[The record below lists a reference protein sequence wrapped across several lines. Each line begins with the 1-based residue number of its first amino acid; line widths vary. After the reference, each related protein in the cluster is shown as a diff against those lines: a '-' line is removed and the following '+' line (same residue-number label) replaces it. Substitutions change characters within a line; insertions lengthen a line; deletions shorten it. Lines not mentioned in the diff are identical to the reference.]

1 MIHLTDEQHVII
13 DYPLHGQDVLKVMA
27 FAGTGKTTTLVHF
40 AEARPQW
47 RFLYVAFNKSVQVE
61 ATRKFPG
68 NVLCKTAHS
77 LAWPQFGAR
86 YRHQLIGALRVNT
99 VMDALGL
106 PQYESTQ
113 LLVDTLTRFLV
124 SDAAQMQPHH
134 VPELATQLYGP
145 ESISDF
151 VAVAAYL
158 WQMMQD
164 PHDDT
169 IGMLHDGY
177 LKLFQQS
184 RPVLDVDCI
193 LLDEAQDTNPVT
205 ADLLLSQACAK
216 VLVGDPHQQ
225 IYRFRGAVDIM
236 DGMAASATLYL
247 TQSFRFGPEVAQMAN
262 ALLGTFKA
270 ETHPVH
276 GRGEASCIGPVEG
289 SHTVIARTNAALFE
303 EAVDLY
309 PDHWLGFVG
318 GIAGYRFSL
327 IVDTYYLYTNAPDRI
342 RDPSIRSFGSFAEL
356 RQFAET
362 VQDWELT
369 ARCKLVEQYRHRIP
383 ELVTY
388 ITAKAVADWEQADV
402 VLTTAHK
409 SKGLEFTQVKLTDD
423 FIHLMKSG
431 TELLPP
437 ETVDPDEVNLIY
449 VALTRTQARVEVPP
463 ALAQFHQVMNGSEPV
478 VPAAATGVEDDRL
491 AAPAAASSSPATHPV
506 CPAAQRPHL
515 AELQGIPGVGPQ
527 IAQDLW
533 DLGIQSVAAL
543 KDQDP
548 DELAGRFETLRGID
562 IDLMRRCVF
571 HCAVYYASHHRPVP
585 ALLKWWNWK
594 DKVAMAGP

>member
-1 MIHLTDEQHVII
+1 MIQLTDEQHAII

-47 RFLYVAFNKSVQVE
+47 RFLYVAFNKSVQLE
-61 ATRKFPG
+61 AARKFPD

-77 LAWPQFGAR
+77 LAWPQFGAP
-86 YRHQLIGALRVNT
+86 YRDQLIGALRVNT

-124 SDAAQMQPHH
+124 SADSQIQPHH
-134 VPELATQLYGP
+134 VPELAAQLYGP
-145 ESISDF
+145 ESIPDF

-158 WQMMQD
+158 WQRMQD

-205 ADLLLSQACAK
+205 ADLLLSQPCAK

-236 DGMAASATLYL
+236 DGMAARTTLYL
-247 TQSFRFGPEVAQMAN
+247 TQSFRFGPEVAQLAN
-262 ALLGTFKA
+262 ELLRTFKA

-276 GRGEASCIGPVEG
+276 GRSEASRIGPVEG
-289 SHTVIARTNAALFE
+289 PHTVIARTNAVLFK

-309 PDHWLGFVG
+309 PDHRLGFVG
-318 GIAGYRFSL
+318 GIQGYRFSL
-327 IVDTYYLYTNAPDRI
+327 IVDTYYLYANAPDRI
-342 RDPSIRSFGSFAEL
+342 RDPYIKSFSQFAEL

-362 VQDWELT
+362 VKDWELT
-369 ARCKLVEQYRHRIP
+369 ARCKLVETYRHQIP
-383 ELVTY
+383 ELIAC
-388 ITAKAVADWEQADV
+388 ITAKAVAATEQADV

-409 SKGLEFTQVKLTDD
+409 SKGLEFAQVKLTDD
-423 FIHLMKSG
+423 FIHLMKTS
-431 TELLPP
+431 TERLPP
-437 ETVDPDEVNLIY
+437 EQVDPDEVNLIY
-449 VALTRTQARVEVPP
+449 VALTRTQERVEVPP
-463 ALAQFHQVMNGSEPV
+463 ALAQFHQVMSDPQSLATEPPPGSEKDDT
-478 VPAAATGVEDDRL
+478 AT
-491 AAPAAASSSPATHPV
+491 PPAASSSPAAPPV
-506 CPAAQRPHL
+506 RPPVQGPHL

-533 DLGIQSVAAL
+533 DLGVRGVADL

-571 HCAVYYASHHRPVP
+571 HCAVYYASHRRHLP

-594 DKVAMAGP
+594 DKAAMAGP

>member
-1 MIHLTDEQHVII
+1 MIHLTDEQHTII
-13 DYPLHGQDVLKVMA
+13 DYLLHEQDVLKVMA

-47 RFLYVAFNKSVQVE
+47 RFLYVAFNKSVQLE
-61 ATRKFPG
+61 AARKFPG

-77 LAWPQFGAR
+77 LAWPTFGAC
-86 YRHQLIGALRVNT
+86 YRDQLIGALRVNT
-99 VMDALGL
+99 VMDVLGL
-106 PQYESTQ
+106 PQYESAKV
-113 LLVDTLTRFLV
+113 LVDTLTRFLV
-124 SDAAQMQPHH
+124 SAEAQIQPHH
-134 VPELATQLYGP
+134 VPELAAQLYGA
-145 ESISDF
+145 ESIADF
-151 VAVAAYL
+151 VAVAAHL
-158 WQMMQD
+158 WQLMQE

-184 RPVLDVDCI
+184 RPVLDFDCI

-205 ADLLLSQACAK
+205 ADLLLSQPCAK
-216 VLVGDPHQQ
+216 VLVGDLHQQ

-236 DGMAASATLYL
+236 DGMVARATLYL

-262 ALLGTFKA
+262 HLLRMFKA
-270 ETHPVH
+270 ERHPVH

-289 SHTVIARTNAALFE
+289 PHTVIARTNAALFK

-318 GIAGYRFSL
+318 GIQGYRFSL
-327 IVDTYYLYTNAPDRI
+327 IVDTYYLYASASYRI
-342 RDPSIRSFGSFAEL
+342 RDPYIKSFGSFAEL

-362 VQDWELT
+362 VKDWELT
-369 ARCKLVEQYRHRIP
+369 ARCKLVETYRHQIP
-383 ELVTY
+383 EWVAS
-388 ITAKAVADWEQADV
+388 IVAKAVADLDQADV

-437 ETVDPDEVNLIY
+437 EQVDPDEVNLIY

-463 ALAQFHQVMNGSEPV
+463 ALAQFHQVMSDPQSLATEP
-478 VPAAATGVEDDRL
+478 PPGVEDDRL
-491 AAPAAASSSPATHPV
+491 AAPAAVSSSPADPPV
-506 CPAAQRPHL
+506 RPLAHSPHL
-515 AELQGIPGVGPQ
+515 AELQSIPGVGPQ

-533 DLGIQSVAAL
+533 DLGVQSMAAL

-548 DELAGRFETLRGID
+548 DELAVRFETLRGID

-571 HCAVYYASHHRPVP
+571 HCAVYYASHRRHVP
-585 ALLKWWNWK
+585 ELLKWWNWK
-594 DKVAMAGP
+594 DKAAMAGP

>member
-1 MIHLTDEQHVII
+1 
-13 DYPLHGQDVLKVMA
+13 
-27 FAGTGKTTTLVHF
+27 TTTLVHF

-47 RFLYVAFNKSVQVE
+47 RFLYVAFNKSVQLE
-61 ATRKFPG
+61 AARKFPG

-77 LAWPQFGAR
+77 LAWPTFGAC
-86 YRHQLIGALRVNT
+86 YRDQLIGALRVNT
-99 VMDALGL
+99 VMDVLGL
-106 PQYESTQ
+106 PQYESAKV
-113 LLVDTLTRFLV
+113 LVDTLTRFLV
-124 SDAAQMQPHH
+124 SAEAQIQPHH
-134 VPELATQLYGP
+134 VPELAAQLYGA
-145 ESISDF
+145 ESIADF
-151 VAVAAYL
+151 VAVAAHL
-158 WQMMQD
+158 WQLMQE

-184 RPVLDVDCI
+184 RPVLDFDCI

-205 ADLLLSQACAK
+205 ADLLLSQPCAK
-216 VLVGDPHQQ
+216 VLVGDLHQQ

-236 DGMAASATLYL
+236 DGMVARATLYL

-262 ALLGTFKA
+262 HLLRMFKA
-270 ETHPVH
+270 ERHPVH

-289 SHTVIARTNAALFE
+289 PHTVIARTNAALFK

-318 GIAGYRFSL
+318 GIQGYRFSL
-327 IVDTYYLYTNAPDRI
+327 IVDTYYLYASASYRI
-342 RDPSIRSFGSFAEL
+342 RDPYIKSFGSFAEL

-362 VQDWELT
+362 VKDWELT
-369 ARCKLVEQYRHRIP
+369 ARCKLVETYRHQIP
-383 ELVTY
+383 EWVAS
-388 ITAKAVADWEQADV
+388 IVAKAVADLDQADV

-437 ETVDPDEVNLIY
+437 EQVDPDEVNLIY

-463 ALAQFHQVMNGSEPV
+463 ALAQFHQVMSDPQSLATEP
-478 VPAAATGVEDDRL
+478 PPGVEDDRL
-491 AAPAAASSSPATHPV
+491 AAPAAVSSSPADPPV
-506 CPAAQRPHL
+506 RPLAHSPHL
-515 AELQGIPGVGPQ
+515 AELQSIPGVGPQ

-533 DLGIQSVAAL
+533 DLGVQSMAAL

-548 DELAGRFETLRGID
+548 DELAVRFETLRGID

-571 HCAVYYASHHRPVP
+571 HCAVYYASHRRHVP
-585 ALLKWWNWK
+585 ELLKWWNWK
-594 DKVAMAGP
+594 DKAAMAGP